1 MRISENM
8 TKLGKKIAKS
18 GEIIAKGGEIISKG
32 EEAVAKSR
40 KAVANQRETIAKME
54 TIVKILDPIAMY
66 GETKENVEE
75 TVVIYS
81 EKHLSQELIDTDQ
94 NQSIVQKVEEI
105 PSDKT
110 ENIDNKAKEEFL
122 ESCRDFY
129 GAYEL
134 LYQIRT
140 FDINNN
146 LQLKFL
152 LKWEKLIKINKLD
165 ALNAVWE
172 KTIMNCSGNETKSLI
187 NFSPNDPKLKKIAS
201 KWLMKLEEW
210 GVERKEE
217 EEFIIEVKSTL
228 YYDIDDIYEF
238 GEKAQVIEKCWI
250 VSRDSQGNKLKEP
263 ITVEKGLA
271 RLLKS

>member
-122 ESCRDFY
+122 ESCS
-129 GAYEL
+129 EL
-134 LYQIRT
+134 TVPPSSI
-140 FDINNN
+140 
-146 LQLKFL
+146 
-152 LKWEKLIKINKLD
+152 
-165 ALNAVWE
+165 AV
-172 KTIMNCSGNETKSLI
+172 L
-187 NFSPNDPKLKKIAS
+187 
-201 KWLMKLEEW
+201 
-210 GVERKEE
+210 
-217 EEFIIEVKSTL
+217 
-228 YYDIDDIYEF
+228 
-238 GEKAQVIEKCWI
+238 
-250 VSRDSQGNKLKEP
+250 
-263 ITVEKGLA
+263 
-271 RLLKS
+271 